1 MPFEPLDAMAPAYS
15 KIPCL
20 LMVHEN
26 ARFGAAA
33 LGKSSEATMF
43 ERNTMLKTLKRK
55 IALVAVAT
63 LGASGLAVVAAPMA
77 QAADIAA
84 TSTTVTAVRASFT
97 STVLDSVRYVPLK
110 VTHAAAWTASG
121 LATDEATITLTS
133 APSSAAKLV
142 VSRAAAN
149 ADTASADGANTSGR
163 RVVTLANNGLG
174 LVGNA
179 TGVAAPTSGVS
190 TVWVAV
196 DTAGSY
202 AGTIRIKG
210 ATDDSV
216 GTFSFTTTGAPAS
229 ITLDS
234 TAQSVPAS
242 GSSNWNATVKDANGN
257 ATSLGIFDS
266 IGVTCS
272 ATACTGANLTD
283 VADGTT
289 QVTTISAAMIA
300 AGSGTAG
307 VKHIAS
313 AGAGTATTISF
324 KAQGTIAAI
333 GTQTATLTETS
344 QVINTTPLAATVTVT
359 TTPTAGT
366 VTATSPGTGRI
377 HAANIK
383 TGTSAVTIGITAP
396 AGQEGKEFRFRL
408 TASAGTV
415 DGTASTTSVFKNVV
429 TDATTG
435 KGSFSF
441 TLGGAALLTNATLTV
456 RQVDV
461 VNTTVGYASND
472 AGNAGNGPTQADGRI
487 IVLTQADAT
496 FVAAGITTTPAGT
509 IMAKLGN
516 STTFT
521 VTLKNSYGEAL
532 GAGYVVRAY
541 RTSNTGT
548 LLDSQVTATDG
559 TAKVAVTNAST
570 LTAAGAETYVFQVQ
584 PPFGTAVDA
593 AASVTINYTTT
604 GAVTTL
610 SLDIDLAQM
619 TGAGLTA
626 ARAAGTTTAETVIP
640 AINIPINAGVAGAT
654 DVSGTGIYTLATAAL
669 TAGAGRAD
677 AIKLTG
683 TTNPA
688 NVISYSG
695 SAGVKFVATSPATTT
710 VAWDGGAATLDAA
723 SATAVYAFSTKAGLN
738 TVTATSGGL
747 TVSRQFWV
755 FNDTADYYSISV
767 DQASVSLDPGAYA
780 TLTVTVK
787 DVFGNPVDTAAAA
800 ITAAASG
807 ALLLGGFASS
817 ADYETGSDGTVKITV
832 IANNTGGTG
841 SVVISN
847 KLTANSWATSY
858 TTPTNAT
865 APVKSVTVNGTVK
878 AASSAANPAIDAV
891 KSDVKAVSDTVATL
905 SKAVTTIQSSV
916 TELTSSFATQIK
928 SLTDAIAKISRA
940 IAALS
945 KKVSAKK

>member
-1 MPFEPLDAMAPAYS
+1 
-15 KIPCL
+15 
-20 LMVHEN
+20 
-26 ARFGAAA
+26 
-33 LGKSSEATMF
+33 
-43 ERNTMLKTLKRK
+43 
-55 IALVAVAT
+55 
-63 LGASGLAVVAAPMA
+63 
-77 QAADIAA
+77 
-84 TSTTVTAVRASFT
+84 
-97 STVLDSVRYVPLK
+97 PLK
-110 VTHAAAWTASG
+110 VTHAASWTASG

-133 APSSAAKLV
+133 APSAAAKLV
-142 VSRAAAN
+142 VSRAAGN
-149 ADTASADGANTSGR
+149 ADTASADGNNVSGR

-190 TVWVAV
+190 TVWIAV

-210 ATDDSV
+210 ATDDSI

-257 ATSLGIFDS
+257 ATTLGVFDS

-324 KAQGTIAAI
+324 KAQGTISAL

-344 QVINTTPLAATVTVT
+344 QVINVTPLTATVTVT

-377 HAANIK
+377 HAAAIK

-396 AGQEGKEFRFRL
+396 TGQEGKEFRFRL

-461 VNTTVGYASND
+461 VNTTVGYGSD
-472 AGNAGNGPTQADGRI
+472 ALGLANNGPTQADGRI
-487 IVLTQADAT
+487 IVLTQTDAT
-496 FVAAGITTTPAGT
+496 FVAAGITTSPAGT
-509 IMAKLGN
+509 IMAKLGA
-516 STTFT
+516 STSFT

-541 RTSNTGT
+541 RTANTGT
-548 LLDSQVTATDG
+548 LLDSQVTAADG
-559 TAKVAVTNAST
+559 TAKVAVTNATT
-570 LTAAGAETYVFQVQ
+570 LIAAGAETYVFQVQ

-593 AASVTINYTTT
+593 AAGVTINYTTT
-604 GAVTTL
+604 GAVSTL
-610 SLDIDLAQM
+610 SLDIDVAQL
-619 TGAGLTA
+619 TGTGLTA
-626 ARAAGTTTAETVIP
+626 ARTAATTTAETVIP
-640 AINIPINAGVAGAT
+640 AINPPITNGAAGAN
-654 DVSGTGIYTLATAAL
+654 DVTGTGIYTIATAAQ
-669 TAGAGRAD
+669 TGGGAGNEAN
-677 AIKLTG
+677 AIKLT
-683 TTNPA
+683 TTATPA

-695 SAGVKFVATSPATTT
+695 SAGVKFVSTAPTTT
-710 VAWDGGAATLDAA
+710 AAAWDGGTATLDAA
-723 SATAVYAFSTKAGLN
+723 SGAAVYAFSTKAGLN

-755 FNDTADYYSISV
+755 FTEADEYYNISV
-767 DQASVSLDPGAYA
+767 DQSSVSLDPGAYV
-780 TLTVTVK
+780 TLTVSVK
-787 DVFGNPVDTAAAA
+787 DAFGNPVDTAAAA
-800 ITAAASG
+800 ITATASG
-807 ALLLGGFASS
+807 ALLLGGFAST
-817 ADYETGSDGTVKITV
+817 ADYETGSDGTVKITA

-841 SVVISN
+841 TVVITN
-847 KLTANSWATSY
+847 KLTGNAWGAAY

-878 AASSAANPAIDAV
+878 AASSVTNPAIDAV
-891 KSDVKAVSDTVATL
+891 KTDVTSVKADVKAVSDTVATL

-916 TELTSSFATQIK
+916 TELTSSFSAQIK
-928 SLTDAIAKISRA
+928 SLSAAIAKISKA

-945 KKVSAKK
+945 KKIK

>member
-1 MPFEPLDAMAPAYS
+1 
-15 KIPCL
+15 
-20 LMVHEN
+20 MVHETTFSTP
-26 ARFGAAA
+26 AASRKSLGAT
-33 LGKSSEATMF
+33 SF
-43 ERNTMLKTLKRK
+43 ERKQMLKTLKSK
-55 IALVAVAT
+55 IALVAVTA
-63 LGASGLAVVAAPMA
+63 LGASGFAVAAAPVA
-77 QAADIAA
+77 QAA
-84 TSTTVTAVRASFT
+84 STTPTSVAVSAVRASFT

-110 VTHAAAWTASG
+110 VTHAAGWTGQAQTG
-121 LATDEATITLTS
+121 DEATITLTS
-133 APSSAAKLV
+133 APSAAAKLI
-142 VSRAAAN
+142 VSNAAGSADTAN
-149 ADTASADGANTSGR
+149 ADGGNNAAR
-163 RVVTLANNGLG
+163 RVVTLAANGRG
-174 LVGNA
+174 LVGPVGSA
-179 TGVAAPTSGVS
+179 ADAVAGVS
-190 TVWVAV
+190 TIWVAV

-202 AGTIRIKG
+202 AGTISFQG
-210 ATDDSV
+210 AADTSD

-300 AGSGTAG
+300 TGSGTAG

-324 KAQGTIAAI
+324 KAQGTIAAL

-359 TTPTAGT
+359 TTPAAGT

-383 TGTSAVTIGITAP
+383 TGTSSVTIGITAP
-396 AGQEGKEFRFRL
+396 TGQEGKEFRFRL

-429 TDATTG
+429 TNATTG
-435 KGSFSF
+435 AGSFSF
-441 TLGGAALLTNATLTV
+441 TLGGAALLTGATLTV
-456 RQVDV
+456 HQVDV
-461 VNTTVGYASND
+461 VNTTVGYASNN

-487 IVLTQADAT
+487 IILTQADAT
-496 FVAAGITTTPAGT
+496 FVAAGITTSPAGT
-509 IMAKLGN
+509 IMAKLGA
-516 STTFT
+516 TTSFT
-521 VTLKNSYGEAL
+521 VTLKNSFGEAL

-541 RTSNTGT
+541 RTNNTGT
-548 LLDSQVTATDG
+548 LLDSQTTAADG
-559 TAKVAVTNAST
+559 TAKVAVTNATT

-584 PPFGTAVDA
+584 PPVGTAVDA
-593 AASVTINYTTT
+593 AAGVTINYTTT

-610 SLDIDLAQM
+610 SLDIDVAQM

-640 AINIPINAGVAGAT
+640 AINVPINAGVAGAT
-654 DVSGTGIYTLATAAL
+654 DVTGTGIYTLATAAL

-747 TVSRQFWV
+747 TISRQFWV

-787 DVFGNPVDTAAAA
+787 DAFGNPVDTAAAA

-807 ALLLGGFASS
+807 ALLLGGFAST

-832 IANNTGGTG
+832 IANNTGGSGT
-841 SVVISN
+841 VVITN
-847 KLTANSWATSY
+847 KLTANSWAAAY

-865 APVKSVTVNGTVK
+865 APVKSVTVTGTVK
-878 AASSAANPAIDAV
+878 TSSSVSNPAIDAV
-891 KSDVKAVSDTVATL
+891 KTDVKAVSDTVATL

-916 TELTSSFATQIK
+916 TELSSTFAAQIK
-928 SLTDAIAKISRA
+928 SLSSAIAKISKA

-945 KKVSAKK
+945 KKIK